1 MRNYNQNIL
10 YEKRTCFQ
18 LTGNKHRKMIHQKL
32 VEINPKLWRVVHIQ
46 VEKALCSNENSRTIK
61 QKINILKEKQH
72 MIHKSKFIRISLDLN
87 NTQLNKNI
95 QIKKKCFLS
104 LFLSLNINN
113 GKVRLCSCIKAMHNY
128 IFKLIK
134 RQLIC
139 KHKNVNN
146 TINEDKVNVLEVI

>member
-1 MRNYNQNIL
+1 
-10 YEKRTCFQ
+10 
-18 LTGNKHRKMIHQKL
+18 
-32 VEINPKLWRVVHIQ
+32 
-46 VEKALCSNENSRTIK
+46 
-61 QKINILKEKQH
+61 